1 MKQLT
6 CETHQVND
14 KNKKVRTEG
23 KRNRM
28 TFPTRANT
36 VAIAHP
42 HNGLAI
48 AHPHNGLAFPAAKTI
63 GIDAPLQGSPNLE
76 KRKLMCSSRSESLS

>member
-28 TFPTRANT
+28 TFPTRVNT
-36 VAIAHP
+36 V
-42 HNGLAI
+42 AI